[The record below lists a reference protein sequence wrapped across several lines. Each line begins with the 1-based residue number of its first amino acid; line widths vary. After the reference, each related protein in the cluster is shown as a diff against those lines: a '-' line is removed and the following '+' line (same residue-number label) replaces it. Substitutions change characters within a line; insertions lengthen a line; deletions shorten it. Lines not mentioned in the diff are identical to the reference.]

1 MPTPRTPAPG
11 TENHRID
18 PATRPALRSVPMLQP
33 SIQQLSYLVAVAD
46 ESTFSEAAATLGVST
61 SALSQGLAELERRVG
76 LELFVRE
83 GRRQV
88 LRDESA
94 EVLAYARRVVAD
106 TRDLTRWVGE
116 LRGGRAGRLRIG
128 MIDAAAVEHFPDQLR
143 TFRRANSEV
152 ELMLSVAPSGE
163 LLDRL
168 LRGELDLA
176 VVVEPDELP
185 SEVEC
190 SPLIEEDVVVV
201 PPEGSTVGPVNGW
214 GPWVLFPTGSH
225 TRALI
230 ERELRS
236 RGARVDV
243 VAESHQP
250 EVLREMARLGVGWTV
265 LPEVQAHRPQD
276 GRQRV
281 RPVGRQQG
289 QSGGRSSSVEE
300 QSRVVLTRRR
310 LMVARLR
317 ARSPHG
323 AADRFV
329 ALLEG

>member
-1 MPTPRTPAPG
+1 MLNPRTPAAQRG
-11 TENHRID
+11 TS
-18 PATRPALRSVPMLQP
+18 TPALMLQP

-46 ESTFSEAAATLGVST
+46 AATFSDAAATIGVST

-76 LELFVRE
+76 LDLFVRE

-116 LRGGRAGRLRIG
+116 LRGGRAGRLRVG

-152 ELMLSVAPSGE
+152 ELMLRVAPSGE

-176 VVVEPDELP
+176 VVVEPDQLP
-185 SEVEC
+185 SEVAC
-190 SPLIEEDVVVV
+190 SPLLEEDIVVV
-201 PPEGSTVGPVNGW
+201 PPEGSAIGPIEEW

-236 RGARVDV
+236 RGARVEV

-265 LPEVQAHRPQD
+265 LPDVQA
-276 GRQRV
+276 GMAK
-281 RPVGRQQG
+281 
-289 QSGGRSSSVEE
+289 GGRKAQPKARQDASPRVSAA
-300 QSRVVLTRRR
+300 QSPMVLARRR
-310 LMVARLR
+310 LVVARLR

>member
-1 MPTPRTPAPG
+1 MPNPRTPAAQRG
-11 TENHRID
+11 TSN
-18 PATRPALRSVPMLQP
+18 PAPMVLP

-46 ESTFSEAAATLGVST
+46 EATFSDAAATLGVST

-116 LRGGRAGRLRIG
+116 LRGGRVGRLRVG

-176 VVVEPDELP
+176 VVVEPDQLP
-185 SEVEC
+185 AEVAC
-190 SPLIEEDVVVV
+190 SPLLEEDIVVV
-201 PPEGSTVGPVNGW
+201 PPEGSAIGPIEEW

-236 RGARVDV
+236 SGARVEV

-265 LPEVQAHRPQD
+265 LPDVQADRPL
-276 GRQRV
+276 
-281 RPVGRQQG
+281 
-289 QSGGRSSSVEE
+289 GGRAGRRTSPKRGGLPKSKE
-300 QSRVVLTRRR
+300 QSQMVMTRLVLARRR
-310 LMVARLR
+310 LVVARLR

>member
-1 MPTPRTPAPG
+1 MPNPRTPAARHGISTP
-11 TENHRID
+11 TST
-18 PATRPALRSVPMLQP
+18 PAPMLQP

-46 ESTFSEAAATLGVST
+46 EVTFSKAAATLGVST

-76 LELFVRE
+76 LDLFVRE

-116 LRGGRAGRLRIG
+116 LRGGRAGRLRVG
-128 MIDAAAVEHFPDQLR
+128 MIDAAAVAHFPEQLR

-176 VVVEPDELP
+176 VVVEPDQLP
-185 SEVEC
+185 AEVEC
-190 SPLIEEDVVVV
+190 SPLLEEDIVVV
-201 PPEGSTVGPVNGW
+201 PPEGSTIGPVQEW

-236 RGARVDV
+236 RGASVEV

-265 LPEVQAHRPQD
+265 LPGVQA
-276 GRQRV
+276 GRVQ
-281 RPVGRQQG
+281 
-289 QSGGRSSSVEE
+289 GGRGGRAKAGRNDPPPVILA
-300 QSRVVLTRRR
+300 SRQLV
-310 LMVARLR
+310 VARLR